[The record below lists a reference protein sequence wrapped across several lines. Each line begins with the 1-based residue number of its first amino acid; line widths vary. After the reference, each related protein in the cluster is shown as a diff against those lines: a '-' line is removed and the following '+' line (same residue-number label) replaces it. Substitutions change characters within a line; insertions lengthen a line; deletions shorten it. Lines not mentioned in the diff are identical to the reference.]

1 MSRISK
7 LLQNKLLDIQP
18 FIKEAL
24 LNNQPVVAL
33 ESTIISHGMPYP
45 QNVETAI
52 MVENIVKKH
61 GSIPA
66 TIALMNGKIKIG
78 LSESDLTL
86 LGKTGQEARK
96 TSRRDFAEVLSQK
109 LIGATTVSGTM
120 IAAEKAG
127 IKIFVTGGI
136 GGVHRGAIS
145 SMDISADL
153 TELGRTPVAV
163 VCAGAKSILDIGLTL
178 EYLETQGVSVTTL
191 GETNDFPA
199 FYFPKSGLI
208 FIKKK
213 LLNGI
218 VKLGF
223 QSPSHFTTHKQC
235 AELISANANLNLNS
249 GMVFAVPIPEEN
261 SPHFTVDNVEQ
272 EILRAIRESSYMG
285 IKGKDTT
292 PYLLEKLNEIT
303 GGESLKANI
312 ALIKNNAIA
321 GSKIA
326 VEFSKLNR
334 NDMQDYSS
342 TSNTDAQL
350 TSNKS
355 PMVIGATVIDLTS
368 KVSLNIG
375 CEKYKL
381 SELLYTST
389 PGKTTKT
396 LGGVGK
402 NIAEACLKSGGNP
415 FFFSLIGKDDVD
427 YIRNHLKLTGFNCNL
442 VKVSEGEHS
451 SATYNS
457 ILGPDG
463 SLICAVAD
471 MDINN
476 KICGA
481 EASQKISEL
490 KPNIVALDG
499 NLTENCLKN
508 CLETCFSSKI
518 HVLFEPTSVPKSVKI
533 VNAYSDLKAHKK
545 NKIFLCTPNIFEL
558 KEMANAVKKASSGDS
573 FDNMTVLD
581 VVDDNKFLEAD
592 FGKTTFE
599 EVLYN
604 GKILLNIFENLI
616 LKCGSH
622 GVILFE
628 RIEKTE
634 NLAKGNSVR
643 VKHYKPRK
651 VLTECVSVN
660 GAGDTMVGVILTGIS
675 NFLNVG
681 KKIDFD
687 RLIQSGMDAST
698 LTLLSQLAVSEKLNR
713 ANIDCLADFQNQLK
727 YNLNETQLESE
738 SINKLISILKQTL
751 STNKRPRTPHNTP
764 ENSDEEI
771 DEKLKLKIRYKNCS
785 KRSFKKL
792 KLNTEE

>member
-199 FYFPKSGLI
+199 FYFPKS
-208 FIKKK
+208 
-213 LLNGI
+213 
-218 VKLGF
+218 GF

-581 VVDDNKFLEAD
+581 VVDDNKFSGFVSNDA
-592 FGKTTFE
+592 
-599 EVLYN
+599 
-604 GKILLNIFENLI
+604 KILILQLI

-681 KKIDFD
+681 EKIDFD